1 MKHLIVQ
8 MRKKVV
14 QMSKLQLS
22 SSYPKNIFQKSK
34 KIVQMSKNKNSDE
47 PKNNSNKPKI
57 VQMSKKNS
65 SNDRKD
71 SSNEHTKQ

>member
-8 MRKKVV
+8 MRKQVV

-34 KIVQMSKNKNSDE
+34 KNSL
-47 PKNNSNKPKI
+47 
-57 VQMSKKNS
+57 
-65 SNDRKD
+65 
-71 SSNEHTKQ
+71 NEQK

>member
-1 MKHLIVQ
+1 

-34 KIVQMSKNKNSDE
+34 IQWTKKPNE
-47 PKNNSNKPKI
+47 PKNNPNKP
-57 VQMSKKNS
+57 KNS

-71 SSNEHTKQ
+71 SSNEHKKIVQMRKTIVQTSKK